1 MLAENGIESLG
12 SESRVVAWESDRTES
27 ESIPTPSSTSYWF
40 TQPIEHFGVNRGTWN
55 QQYLVN
61 ATFYKPG
68 GPIYMVTPGETP
80 LNTYYT
86 DRTHFTELAQKTNG
100 LLVAVEHRFYG
111 KSNPMSDLSGAS
123 LKHHTVENVLED
135 FAAIIRAAKQNP
147 RSVFPVS
154 VSVNSKVVFA
164 GGSYGGAL
172 AAYMRAMYPNLVAG
186 AWSSLAV
193 LQYRL
198 QNYQLD
204 QSWGKH
210 LQALGCAKDVAKA
223 VKDLDKILLSGNDTA
238 VRSIQ
243 ADFGIPPLTPRDFA
257 GLVTSLIS
265 AAAMAPNYPD
275 LDYTRSTV
283 CSFFNKTQSNLSS
296 YATAV
301 ASMIKSQ
308 GYSYADLTQ
317 IADTN
322 INLDNYTL
330 GQAGRVWYYQGCA
343 WYGNW
348 QVVPP
353 ANCGLTPYRSQLV
366 DLTYFQP
373 NCKRKFGNHI
383 PTPVNSDGY
392 NRKWLG
398 RLRGVSNIYYTVG
411 SLDLWRGSSVLTWE
425 GPALPNTT
433 ASPIFLIEGGSHT
446 QDLSM
451 ASTSDLPS
459 LTTSRVVGDR
469 QVMKWIA

>member
-1 MLAENGIESLG
+1 MRTVISLSLVAFATLASCLPSNDSTT
-12 SESRVVAWESDRTES
+12 A
-27 ESIPTPSSTSYWF
+27 IPPSSTSYWF
-40 TQPIEHFGVNRGTWN
+40 SQPIDHFGLNRNTWN
-55 QQYLVN
+55 QQYVVN
-61 ATFYKPG
+61 ATFYKQG

-80 LNTYYT
+80 LSTYYT

-111 KSNPMSDLSGAS
+111 KSNPMPDLSGPS
-123 LKHHTVENVLED
+123 LKYHTVENVLED
-135 FAAIIRAAKQNP
+135 FAAIIRAAKRNP
-147 RSVFPVS
+147 SSVFPVP
-154 VSVNSKVVFA
+154 VSANSKVVFA

-172 AAYMRAMYPNLVAG
+172 AAWMHAMYPNLVAG
-186 AWSSLAV
+186 AWSSSAV

-210 LQALGCAKDVAKA
+210 LQALGCAKEVAKA
-223 VKDLDKILLSGNDTA
+223 VKDLDAILLSGNATA
-238 VRSIQ
+238 IRNIQ
-243 ADFGIPPLTPRDFA
+243 AEFGIPALTPRDFA

-265 AAAMAPNYPD
+265 AAAMAPNYVD
-275 LDYTRSTV
+275 QDYTRTTV
-283 CSFFNKTQSNLSS
+283 CSFFNSTQSSLGS

-301 ASMIKSQ
+301 ASMIQSQ
-308 GYSYADLTQ
+308 GYSQNDLTQ

-322 INLDNYTL
+322 LNLDNYAL
-330 GQAGRVWYYQGCA
+330 SQVGRVWYYQGCA

-348 QVVPP
+348 QVAPP
-353 ANCGLTPYRSQLV
+353 TSCGLTPYRSQLV

-373 NCKRKFGNHI
+373 NCKRKFGSNMV
-383 PTPVNSDGY
+383 TPVNSAGF
-392 NRKWLG
+392 NRKWMG
-398 RLRGVSNIYYTVG
+398 RLCGVSNIYYTVG

-425 GPALPNTT
+425 GLALPNTT

-446 QDLSM
+446 QDLSRGN
-451 ASTSDLPS
+451 SRDLPS
-459 LTTSRVVGDR
+459 LTTSRIVGDR